1 MDKARKLLIAMLKA
15 LGVLTF
21 WVLVW
26 FLVSK
31 KIGNGFLFPSP
42 NDTLKALLA
51 LIKTPEFWS
60 ATLTTLL
67 RILLGIILS
76 LIIGCG
82 LAFLTSI
89 SSILKSLLSPI
100 MNAAKSVPVAC
111 FIILALLW
119 IDTGSL
125 PIFIT
130 ALIVIPI
137 VWSNVSQ
144 GISVTDKKLLEVST
158 VFEFSS
164 MKKLFKIY
172 IPSIMP
178 YFIAACKSA
187 FGMAWKA
194 GIAAEVLAVPKQAIG
209 TEIYFSKLWF
219 ETPTLFAW
227 TVVIIILSFIIE
239 KLLILAIESV
249 AKRLR
254 VLSKGDKY
262 AEI

>member
-1 MDKARKLLIAMLKA
+1 MKKVLISIVKAIAVLL
-15 LGVLTF
+15 F
-21 WVLVW
+21 WIFVW

-31 KIGNGFLFPSP
+31 KVNNDFLFPTP
-42 NDTLKALLA
+42 KDTLHALRSLVV
-51 LIKTPEFWS
+51 TSEFWG
-60 ATLTTLL
+60 ATLITLC
-67 RILLGIILS
+67 RILYGIIVS

-82 LAFLTSI
+82 LAVITTVS
-89 SSILKSLLSPI
+89 SLLNVLLKPI

-111 FIILALLW
+111 FIILAWLW
-119 IDTGSL
+119 LDTNVL

-144 GISVTDKKLLEVST
+144 GIDSTDKKLLEVAT
-158 VFEFSS
+158 IFKFSS
-164 MKKLFKIY
+164 AKKLFKIY

-178 YFIAACKSA
+178 YFVAACRAA

-194 GIAAEVLAVPKQAIG
+194 GIAAEVLVVPKQAIG

-227 TVVIIILSFIIE
+227 TIVIIILSYVIE
-239 KLLILAIESV
+239 KLLILAISMI
-249 AKRLR
+249 AKKLH
-254 VLSKGDKY
+254 VTNKGDRY
-262 AEI
+262 AEN

>member
-1 MDKARKLLIAMLKA
+1 MKKVLISILKA
-15 LGVLTF
+15 ISVLLF
-21 WVLVW
+21 WVFVW

-31 KIGNGFLFPSP
+31 RINNDFLFPTP
-42 NDTLKALLA
+42 TDTLQALKSLVV
-51 LIKTPEFWS
+51 TSEFWG
-60 ATLTTLL
+60 ATLITLC
-67 RILLGIILS
+67 RILYGIIVS

-82 LAFLTSI
+82 LAVITSI
-89 SSILKSLLSPI
+89 SSLLRALLAPV

-111 FIILALLW
+111 FIILAWLW
-119 IDTGSL
+119 LDTNVL

-144 GISVTDKKLLEVST
+144 GIASTDKKLLEVADI
-158 VFEFSS
+158 FKFSS
-164 MKKLFKIY
+164 AKKLFKIY

-178 YFIAACKSA
+178 FFIAACRSA

-194 GIAAEVLAVPKQAIG
+194 GIAAEVLTAPKQAIG

-227 TVVIIILSFIIE
+227 TIVIIILSYVIE
-239 KLLILAIESV
+239 KLLILAISMI
-249 AKRLR
+249 AKKLHIIH
-254 VLSKGDKY
+254 KGDRY
-262 AEI
+262 VEN